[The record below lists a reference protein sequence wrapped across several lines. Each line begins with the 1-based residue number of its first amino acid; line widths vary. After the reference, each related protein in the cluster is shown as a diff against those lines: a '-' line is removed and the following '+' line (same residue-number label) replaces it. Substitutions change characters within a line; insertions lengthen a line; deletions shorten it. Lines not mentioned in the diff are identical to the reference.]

1 MTKRKKKL
9 LTLQLVL
16 FFFGALIIFF
26 TYWDQNK
33 QLNESN
39 LSSEARKKI
48 NKELNNSNK
57 IDIFHNVEYS
67 GLDLA
72 GNRYNLKSKEAYNDK
87 EVQEKVNMSFVNGI
101 FYFKDN
107 TVLYVKSDK
116 GVYNN
121 KTLDIIFLGNVKAD
135 YEGSN
140 LMSDKMKFS
149 NSKSFLTITGN
160 VKVIDKNGI
169 ISADQLLFDIKKQT
183 LNIAAFDENNI
194 EANVNLK

>member
-9 LTLQLVL
+9 LTLQLIL

-33 QLNESN
+33 QLNDSN

-57 IDIFHNVEYS
+57 IDIFYNVEYS
-67 GLDLA
+67 GLDMA
-72 GNRYNLKSKEAYNDK
+72 GNRYNLRSKEAYSDK
-87 EVQEKVNMSFVNGI
+87 EVQEKVNMSLVDGV
-101 FYFKDN
+101 FYLKDN
-107 TVLYVKSDK
+107 TTLYVKSDK

-121 KTLDIIFLGNVKAD
+121 KTLDIIFLGNVRAD

-140 LMSDKMKFS
+140 LTSNKMKFS
-149 NSKSFLTITGN
+149 NSKSFLSITGN
-160 VKVIDKNGI
+160 VKVIDENGI

-183 LNIAAFDENNI
+183 LNIASFDENNI